1 MSLSLSFSFP
11 ISSSSFLLSST
22 SEETVRSLRVEL
34 KITSKELA
42 EASCQL
48 LLARDEEA
56 KLVLENKALV
66 TESMNREIT
75 LKEVQSEAERRE
87 SIVLRDLEALRSDIM
102 SKEKQLIDVTEG
114 ADEKLSKALQENEK
128 AEAEILKMH
137 NANKALKTQ
146 LDSSVAEMDSCRT
159 DGAIEKDE
167 LQKLVLREKDLSNQ
181 CSQLE
186 TQRVALLKEIRG
198 ASSKVMEGERK
209 IEELLESI
217 AGSKG
222 DIDSIHQEMSSVK
235 EGAAAEIEGLNRLLE
250 ESRELLRDSERAKL
264 LMAGDSVDRLA
275 EVTRVSQI

>member
-1 MSLSLSFSFP
+1 MSLSLSFSFS

-42 EASCQL
+42 EASSQL

-75 LKEVQSEAERRE
+75 LKEVQSEAERRQ

-128 AEAEILKMH
+128 AEAEILKMQ

-217 AGSKG
+217 ASSKG
-222 DIDSIHQEMSSVK
+222 DIDSIHQEMSSIK

-264 LMAGDSVDRLA
+264 LMAGDSVDKLA
-275 EVTRVSQI
+275 EVTKVSQI

>member
-1 MSLSLSFSFP
+1 MSLSLSFSFS

-42 EASCQL
+42 EASSQL

-75 LKEVQSEAERRE
+75 LKEVQSEAERRQ

-217 AGSKG
+217 ASSKG

>member
-1 MSLSLSFSFP
+1 MSLSLSFSFS

-42 EASCQL
+42 EASSQL

-75 LKEVQSEAERRE
+75 LKEVQSEAERRQ

-128 AEAEILKMH
+128 AEAEILKMQ

-217 AGSKG
+217 ASSKG
-222 DIDSIHQEMSSVK
+222 DIDSIHQEMSSIK

>member
-1 MSLSLSFSFP
+1 MSLSLSFSFS

-34 KITSKELA
+34 KIASKELA
-42 EASCQL
+42 EASSQL

-56 KLVLENKALV
+56 KLVVENKALI

-87 SIVLRDLEALRSDIM
+87 SIVLRDLEALRSDIT

-128 AEAEILKMH
+128 AEAEILKMR

-167 LQKLVLREKDLSNQ
+167 LQRLVLREKDLSNQ

-217 AGSKG
+217 ASSKG
-222 DIDSIHQEMSSVK
+222 DIDSIHHEMSSVK
-235 EGAAAEIEGLNRLLE
+235 EAAAAAIEGLNRLLE

-264 LMAGDSVDRLA
+264 LMAGDSVDKLA
-275 EVTRVSQI
+275 EVTKVSQI